1 MSAWP
6 LRAETLLQEA
16 RAATGLDD
24 FGPAAFR
31 EPLERLTHALNTQAR
46 LNAVGRQAQRA
57 RLIGLLVNRLRVEEL
72 YRLHP
77 EIDAERIAV
86 AVCIVGLPRTGTTML
101 HKVLASDGRFQY
113 PRFFEVRH
121 PVAPDLLRP
130 GAADDRIAQ
139 VEAELQRMVEL
150 SPELASIHPLS
161 ATGAEEEIGLI
172 EHSFLSTSP
181 EAFNYIPDFGRW
193 LGAQDSRPGYSYLL
207 RLLRVLQWQKRRAG
221 EAPGP
226 WLLKSPHHLHYLDV
240 VLESFPD
247 ARIVLTHR
255 DPLQTMP
262 SYASMITALNH
273 MGSDEIDPVAVGAY
287 CLERFAASMERATTI
302 RDHFPTRFLDVA
314 YRDCVHQPLAVL
326 HALYASI
333 DVPFT
338 ATIEAAATQWLEENR
353 REKRAAHQYA
363 AADYGYS
370 EETLTQRFAAYRQRF
385 LGA

>member
-1 MSAWP
+1 M
-6 LRAETLLQEA
+6 AEA
-16 RAATGLDD
+16 
-24 FGPAAFR
+24 
-31 EPLERLTHALNTQAR
+31 
-46 LNAVGRQAQRA
+46 
-57 RLIGLLVNRLRVEEL
+57 
-72 YRLHP
+72 
-77 EIDAERIAV
+77 
-86 AVCIVGLPRTGTTML
+86 PR
-101 HKVLASDGRFQY
+101 R
-113 PRFFEVRH
+113 
-121 PVAPDLLRP
+121 
-130 GAADDRIAQ
+130 
-139 VEAELQRMVEL
+139 
-150 SPELASIHPLS
+150 
-161 ATGAEEEIGLI
+161 
-172 EHSFLSTSP
+172 
-181 EAFNYIPDFGRW
+181 
-193 LGAQDSRPGYSYLL
+193 
-207 RLLRVLQWQKRRAG
+207 

-302 RDHFPTRFLDVA
+302 RDRFPTRFLDVA

-326 HALYASI
+326 HALYANV

-338 ATIEAAATQWLEENR
+338 AATEAAATQWLEENR
-353 REKRAAHQYA
+353 REKRATHQYA

-370 EETLTQRFAAYRQRF
+370 QETLTQCFAAYRQRF